1 MYEVFLFCF
10 TSPQPLSSAEPLF
23 RRGIGGGFLAP
34 NRLYYNYEEI
44 LLMIETDTSLTSGIK
59 LRCSRERLVETASMV
74 ARAVSSR
81 SAVQVLAGV
90 LVIAENG
97 RVRLAA
103 TDMEL
108 SIKSSFEAEIEEE
121 GASVVPGR
129 VFVDA
134 CRSLP
139 VGESE
144 VRIEQT
150 SGSRMV
156 NVSCGNASYRLNVSA
171 TDDFPR
177 LPEMVSEGTFKVD
190 REAFLDAAARVAR
203 AASRDES
210 RPVLTG
216 ILVQF
221 EKGSAASKRKLT
233 MAATDSYRL
242 AVRETELDGDT
253 PELEAIVPA
262 RAIAELARIPTPSAE
277 LELAIQDNHAIF
289 SLGDTT
295 LSTRRIDGQFPNH
308 RQLLPEAFEHTV
320 KLARAEFLDVVRRVA
335 VMAQRT
341 SPIRLRFEK
350 GVLTVSAQTQ
360 DVGEASETL
369 PIAFNGEPIEIGFN
383 AEFLREGIESVI
395 GDEVELNLI
404 NPIRP
409 GLLRAE
415 GDSFWYLIMP
425 IRLAG

>member
-1 MYEVFLFCF
+1 
-10 TSPQPLSSAEPLF
+10 
-23 RRGIGGGFLAP
+23 
-34 NRLYYNYEEI
+34 
-44 LLMIETDTSLTSGIK
+44 
-59 LRCSRERLVETASMV
+59 MV

-81 SAVQVLAGV
+81 SAVKVLAGV
-90 LVIAENG
+90 LVTAENG
-97 RVRLAA
+97 QVHLAA

-108 SIKSSFEAEIEEE
+108 AITSSLEANVEGE

-139 VGESE
+139 SSESE
-144 VRIEQT
+144 VTIEQE
-150 SGSRMV
+150 SGSRMISL
-156 NVSCGNASYRLNVSA
+156 SCGAAAYRLNVS
-171 TDDFPR
+171 TTEDFPR
-177 LPEMVSEGTFKVD
+177 LPKMATEGVFKVN
-190 REAFLDAAARVAR
+190 REVFLDTASRVAK

-216 ILVQF
+216 ILIQF
-221 EKGSAASKRKLT
+221 ENGSSASKRKLT
-233 MAATDSYRL
+233 MVATDSYRL

-262 RAIAELARIPTPSAE
+262 RAIAELARIPATSSE
-277 LELAIQDNHAIF
+277 LELAIQDNHVIF
-289 SLGDTT
+289 SLGGTT
-295 LSTRRIDGQFPNH
+295 LSTRRIDGQFPSH
-308 RQLLPEAFEHTV
+308 HQLIPEAFEHTV

-341 SPIRLRFEK
+341 SPIKLRFEE
-350 GVLTVSAQTQ
+350 GTLAISAQTQ

-369 PIAFNGEPIEIGFN
+369 PVAFSGEAIEIGFN

-395 GDEVELNLI
+395 GDEIELNLI
-404 NPIRP
+404 NAIRP